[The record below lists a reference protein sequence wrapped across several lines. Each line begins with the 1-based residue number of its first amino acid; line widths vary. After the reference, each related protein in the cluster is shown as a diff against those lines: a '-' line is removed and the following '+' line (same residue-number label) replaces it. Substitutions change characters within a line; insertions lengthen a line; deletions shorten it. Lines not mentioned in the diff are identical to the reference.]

1 MDQHLNDKIQ
11 QALADPQSLKTIAS
25 LVSALSAKQEPDA
38 HEAESDS
45 QQLTEISEKIPSE
58 VISAMSGLQKAS
70 SSPKDDRVNL
80 LLSIKPFLNNRK
92 QQRVDSLIKA
102 LGAVSLINAYKDSDI
117 FGSPGLK

>member
-1 MDQHLNDKIQ
+1 MDEQINDKIRQ
-11 QALADPQSLKTIAS
+11 TLADPQSLKTIAS

-70 SSPKDDRVNL
+70 SQKDDRVNL

>member
-1 MDQHLNDKIQ
+1 MDEQINDKIRQ
-11 QALADPQSLKTIAS
+11 TLADPQSLKTIAS

-70 SSPKDDRVNL
+70 SPKDDRVNL

-102 LGAVSLINAYKDSDI
+102 LGAVNLINAYKDSDI